1 MKFSFKDF
9 FSKCDQTRCFLRFK
23 LTDAQIIEP
32 STKKFVLS
40 VLILILK
47 KHHKLLYCHNFE
59 LLASVS
65 MKAFVSVLTT
75 CSIFEIVDAFKI
87 FQSSYM
93 FIEGLSKFFKNN
105 LKDRSK
111 VLLQTTIRFFSRK
124 TLPCALV
131 CLEELWKFLNC
142 FSLRALLTVIF
153 GNEVLIFSIFDFL
166 TFLPIGIMSYIKL
179 LISILRMYHNLLR
192 IWKIY
197 APST

>member
-1 MKFSFKDF
+1 
-9 FSKCDQTRCFLRFK
+9 
-23 LTDAQIIEP
+23 
-32 STKKFVLS
+32 
-40 VLILILK
+40 
-47 KHHKLLYCHNFE
+47 
-59 LLASVS
+59 
-65 MKAFVSVLTT
+65 
-75 CSIFEIVDAFKI
+75 
-87 FQSSYM
+87 M
-93 FIEGLSKFFKNN
+93 FIEALSKFFKIN

-124 TLPCALV
+124 TLPCARV

-192 IWKIY
+192 IRKIY